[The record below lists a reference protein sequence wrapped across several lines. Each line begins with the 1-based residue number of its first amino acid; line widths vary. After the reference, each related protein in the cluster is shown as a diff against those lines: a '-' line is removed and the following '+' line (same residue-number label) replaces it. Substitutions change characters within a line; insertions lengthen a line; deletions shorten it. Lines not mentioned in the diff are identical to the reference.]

1 METAKDDDL
10 FSVTQNGLSP
20 YAVNPKK
27 VVIVGAGMAG
37 LSAGYELQHAGHNV
51 KIIEATQRVGGRI
64 LTIREP
70 FSDGLYG
77 EAGAMRLP
85 ISHRLTQAY
94 IEKFGLQ
101 IMPFTKASANA
112 FYYIN
117 GKKYM
122 RHDIDKDPSL
132 LQLDALNKANN
143 LTIRQQWDTFIH
155 STAQKLKNDEEYWD
169 ELMTRYGDLS
179 LLDFLRRE
187 GWDSETIT
195 VLALTES
202 LETVLARSFMEI
214 LQLETEWIGVELT
227 QIVGGMDLLPRAFL
241 PSMEQNILF
250 GCEMTALDY
259 TADSVTIHFENE
271 NGVQQLTGDY
281 AIVTVPFPAL
291 RHVEI
296 LRPFSYA
303 KQTAIRQLHYNNAA
317 KIFLQCRR
325 RFWEEDE
332 DLFGG
337 ATVTDLPNRLL
348 FYPDHGRD
356 TKKGILMAAYAYGD
370 DANRWAMLS
379 PEQRIKQV
387 MKHTAKIHPQVM
399 NEVEAGFSKVW
410 SEDRFAG
417 GACAA
422 VFDPGQQRRLYEA
435 MIAPEGPVFFAGEH
449 TTFKHTWI
457 EGAVESGLRAAK
469 EIHRRS
475 FEIAS

>member
-1 METAKDDDL
+1 MGTVKDNDL

-20 YAVNPKK
+20 HAVNPKK

-37 LSAGYELQHAGHNV
+37 LLAGYELQHAGHDV

-70 FSDGLYG
+70 FGDGLYG
-77 EAGAMRLP
+77 EAGAMRVP
-85 ISHRLTQAY
+85 ISHKLTQGY

-101 IMPFTKASANA
+101 IMPFTKASENA
-112 FYYIN
+112 FFHIN
-117 GKKYM
+117 GKKYL
-122 RHDIDKDPSL
+122 RSDVEKDPSL
-132 LQLDALNKANN
+132 LKLDTRNKASN
-143 LTIRQQWDTFIH
+143 LAIRQQWDAFIH
-155 STAQKLKNDEEYWD
+155 ETANRLRQDEDYWD
-169 ELMTRYGDLS
+169 ELMKKYGDLS
-179 LLDFLRRE
+179 LFDFLRQQ

-195 VLALTES
+195 MFTLTES

-241 PSMEQNILF
+241 PGMERNILF
-250 GCEMTALDY
+250 GCEMTALNY
-259 TADSVTIHFENE
+259 TADSVTVHFQNT
-271 NGVQQLTGDY
+271 NGILQLTGDY
-281 AIVTVPFPAL
+281 AIVTIPFPAL

-296 LRPFSYA
+296 LKPFSYA
-303 KQTAIRQLHYNNAA
+303 KQTAIRQLHYNNAV
-317 KIFLQCRR
+317 KILLQCRR

-332 DLFGG
+332 GLFGG

-356 TKKGILMAAYAYGD
+356 TKKGILMAAYVYGD

-379 PEQRIKQV
+379 PEERIKQV
-387 MKHTAKIHPQVM
+387 MKHTTKIHPQVM
-399 NEVEAGFSKVW
+399 NEVEVGFSKVW

-422 VFDPGQQRRLYEA
+422 VFDPGQQTRLYEA

-449 TTFKHTWI
+449 TSFKHTWI
-457 EGAVESGLRAAK
+457 EGAVESGLRVAS
-469 EIHRRS
+469 EIHKRS
-475 FEIAS
+475 LEIA